1 MTAFLGPSTTIEM
14 KHWKYLS
21 PGDIVDVIAPS
32 SYTSKKNVKAGVDY
46 LKSLGLVVRLPKDL
60 VRPDFVYANN
70 TKKTL
75 EHIKKAFYNKDSKA
89 VWCLR
94 GGSGGFRLMKELSKW
109 KRPKHNKIFIGISDT
124 TFIHMFLNQKWGWKT
139 LHAPMVSMLGPKK
152 TSRAEKKD
160 LERVILGKSNKAIF
174 NQLTPM
180 NKAALKSKKISG
192 EVVGGNLCI
201 VESTVGT
208 FYAPKFKNK
217 IVFLED
223 IDERGYALE
232 RSLEH
237 LRIAG
242 VFNGIKAV
250 VFGDFVGGEERDGK
264 DFTMIALKRFAEN
277 SNFPV
282 IRGVKSGHGALVR
295 TLPFNTHAELFLGK
309 KATLVVDTG
318 GKSE

>member
-1 MTAFLGPSTTIEM
+1 M

-32 SYTSKKNVKAGVDY
+32 SYTSRKNLKAGVDY
-46 LKSLGLVVRLPKDL
+46 LKSLGLVVRMPKDL
-60 VRPDFVYANN
+60 VKPDFVYANT

-75 EHIKKAFYNKDSKA
+75 QHMKKAFYAKDSKA

-109 KRPKHNKIFIGISDT
+109 KRPKHQKIFLGISDT
-124 TFIHMFLNQKWGWKT
+124 TFLHMFLNQKWGWAT

-160 LERVILGKSNKAIF
+160 LEKVILGKSNKAVF
-174 NQLTPM
+174 NKLTPM
-180 NKAALKSKKISG
+180 NRAALKTKKISS

-277 SNFPV
+277 SPFPV
-282 IRGVKSGHGALVR
+282 VRGVKSGHGALVR

-318 GKSE
+318 GEF